1 MDAWMLTEGSISL
14 KSKLP
19 EGLPLVLPPLS
30 VTPRLLLT
38 EQRSTEQ
45 TGSDAVTPELL
56 GIKSLP
62 LSSQGTQCVA
72 AGKRQS
78 DFKPNHAGFKLLEP
92 APQKV
97 NFVML

>member
-1 MDAWMLTEGSISL
+1 MLTVGSISL

-19 EGLPLVLPPLS
+19 EGL
-30 VTPRLLLT
+30 PRLLLT

>member
-1 MDAWMLTEGSISL
+1 MDGWKLTEGSISL
-14 KSKLP
+14 KTKLP
-19 EGLPLVLPPLS
+19 EGLPVVLLPLS

-38 EQRSTEQ
+38 EEPATER
-45 TGSDAVTPELL
+45 TGSDVVTPELP

-92 APQKV
+92 APWKV
-97 NFVML
+97 NFVTL